1 MFSVAAHGHVN
12 PSLAVIRALV
22 SRGHRV
28 TYAIPPSFADTVAAT
43 GAEPRTYTTTLP
55 PAGDPDAW
63 RGELADHLRLF
74 LTDAGR
80 ALPQHLAAYRDDRP
94 DLILYD
100 PMAYAARA
108 LADRWRIPAVQLS
121 PHAVPWEGCEAD
133 LAAEPDSPHAWLA
146 AHAAPLGGPGRRAP
160 RPSRCLA
167 LISPLLQPHAD
178 RVDRTVYTFTGPCP
192 EEAAP
197 QEPWPRPPAGRRL
210 LLISLGTLHTKAPAF
225 YRACLTAFGD
235 LPGWHV
241 VLQTGRG
248 TDPAALGDLPANVEV
263 HPWVPQRA
271 LLDRADA
278 FLTHA
283 GASSAHEALAR
294 GVPMVCVPQAADQF
308 GNTAQLVRLGVA
320 RHVPKDAATPEALRN
335 ALHSLLTDPALPAR
349 TTRRRHHLTTEGST
363 PQATALIEAALPTT
377 P

>member
-1 MFSVAAHGHVN
+1 MISVGAHGHVN
-12 PSLAVIRALV
+12 PSLEIIRELV

-63 RGELADHLRLF
+63 GGELTDQLRLF

-80 ALPQHLAAYRDDRP
+80 ALPQLLAAYRDDRP

-108 LADRWRIPAVQLS
+108 LADRWRIPAIQLS
-121 PHAVPWEGCEAD
+121 PHAVPWEGCEED
-133 LAAEPDSPHAWLA
+133 LAADPDSPHAWLA
-146 AHAAPLGGPGRRAP
+146 AHTAPLGGGRRAP

-178 RVDRTVYTFTGPCP
+178 RVDRTIYTFTGPCWP
-192 EEAAP
+192 ATP
-197 QEPWPRPPAGRRL
+197 PHDPWPRPPRGERL
-210 LLISLGTLHTKAPAF
+210 LLISLGTLFTGAPDF
-225 YRACLTAFGD
+225 YRACLAAFGN

-241 VLQTGRG
+241 VLQTGR
-248 TDPAALGDLPANVEV
+248 TDPATLGEIPPNIEV

-271 LLDRADA
+271 ILEQADA

-283 GASSAHEALAR
+283 GAGSAHEALAH
-294 GVPMVCVPQAADQF
+294 GVPMLCAPQAADQF
-308 GNTAQLVRLGVA
+308 GNTAMLTRLGIA
-320 RHVPKDAATPEALRN
+320 RP
-335 ALHSLLTDPALPAR
+335 LP
-349 TTRRRHHLTTEGST
+349 
-363 PQATALIEAALPTT
+363 P
-377 P
+377 